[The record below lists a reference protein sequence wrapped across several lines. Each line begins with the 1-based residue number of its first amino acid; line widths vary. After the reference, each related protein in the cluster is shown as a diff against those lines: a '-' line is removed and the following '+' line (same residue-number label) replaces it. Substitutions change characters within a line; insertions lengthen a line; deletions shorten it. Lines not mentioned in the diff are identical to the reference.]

1 MRLGTVEHKKETK
14 VIVLVEND
22 TFLDVAKAAAQASI
36 TDFDF
41 TDMQRLIEQ
50 GENALEKVSFLLDQ
64 NNESCFIS
72 ADEVVFRP
80 PVIPLQY
87 RAFSIFEDHLKNA
100 FAQATKLSGIKY
112 EIPPVWYEQP
122 IYYKGNRLSFVG
134 HKAEIKWPSFSE
146 FLDIELE
153 IAAIIG
159 KKGRDIKEEDASNYI
174 FGYSILNDI
183 SARDAQMKEMP
194 GQMGPAKSK
203 DFDTGNVLGP
213 FILTADEVDHPV
225 ALNMEARVNGSVWG
239 GGNSKDMH
247 HSFSDIIAHI
257 SRSET
262 IYPGEVIGSGT
273 VGTGSGIESGKK
285 LAPGDEFELEIEKIG
300 TLSNKIVRTGL

>member
-1 MRLGTVEHKKETK
+1 MRLGTVEHKKEIK

-22 TFLDVAKAAAQASI
+22 TFLDIAKAAAQASI

-64 NNESCFIS
+64 SNESCFIS

-225 ALNMEARVNGSVWG
+225 ALNMEARAVSYT
-239 GGNSKDMH
+239 H
-247 HSFSDIIAHI
+247 
-257 SRSET
+257 
-262 IYPGEVIGSGT
+262 
-273 VGTGSGIESGKK
+273 
-285 LAPGDEFELEIEKIG
+285 L
-300 TLSNKIVRTGL
+300 TLPTKA

>member
-1 MRLGTVEHKKETK
+1 MRLGTVEHKKEIK

-22 TFLDVAKAAAQASI
+22 TFLDVAKAADQANI

-80 PVIPLQY
+80 PLIPLQY

-134 HKAEIKWPSFSE
+134 HKAEIKWPAFSE

-183 SARDAQMKEMP
+183 SPNEILSADLSFIDEIGLKEHLSPNRANGLSSMLK
-194 GQMGPAKSK
+194 QIKFYALAYSK
-203 DFDTGNVLGP
+203 
-213 FILTADEVDHPV
+213 
-225 ALNMEARVNGSVWG
+225 LN
-239 GGNSKDMH
+239 
-247 HSFSDIIAHI
+247 
-257 SRSET
+257 
-262 IYPGEVIGSGT
+262 
-273 VGTGSGIESGKK
+273 
-285 LAPGDEFELEIEKIG
+285 
-300 TLSNKIVRTGL
+300 